1 MRGTLTFLFLFFLTF
16 QSLFAQE
23 RTYISGYVTDVDGK
37 AIEYVNVYD
46 SIRYIGTSTDE
57 AGYYQIDVPSD
68 ELIGLRF
75 SFTGYKTIVKSIRSQ
90 TGINSN
96 LDVQLEKDIY
106 TFGGDII
113 VRDESDREAGVI
125 RIDPKTLETLPSAGG
140 GVEAIVKT
148 LPGVSSNNELSS
160 QYSVRGGNFDENLV
174 YVSDFEITRP
184 FLIRSGQQEGLSF
197 INSDLV
203 GGISFSAG
211 GFQAKYGDKLSSV
224 LDVTY
229 KKPKEFKGSFGVGI
243 LGYSG
248 HLEGTSKNQ
257 NLTYLFGA
265 RYKSNGILLNA
276 LPGEGQYNPSF
287 LDLQAYVTYD
297 ITTDLQLAWL
307 GNLSRNFYE
316 VIPDSQTI
324 TFGTVTNA
332 AQVDLYFEGQERD
345 QFSNSMNGLSLRY
358 KPTDKLTL
366 KLLSSLYYSFEKEAF
381 DILTFYRIGELETD
395 PSKEAFGEVKFLLG
409 VGLFQDYAR
418 NRLTATIN
426 SNEIKGTYIPNEK
439 HQLKFGLQYKHE
451 IIKDKLNEWN
461 RIDSAGYSRPITD
474 QEVLLSRV
482 LKSETN
488 ITGNRFSGYV
498 QDNWRLDTAGRA
510 NLNIGVRFN
519 YWDINKEFSVTPRA
533 QFSIK
538 PERFDKGLTNSLLLR
553 FATGL
558 YYQPP
563 FYREL
568 RNFEGDINYNLKSQK
583 SMHFVAAGDYNFEI
597 WNKPFKFTT
606 EAYYK
611 YIWDLVPYDI
621 DNVLIRYYGENNA
634 KAYTA
639 GIDFR
644 LYGQF
649 VGDTDSWFTVSF
661 LQTRENLEDD
671 YFIVTENDVLEDP
684 TLVEGERVDI
694 GWLRRPTDQIFNAS
708 IFFQDYLPGN
718 ENIKVHLNFIFG
730 SGLPYGPPNSLK
742 FRNRLDYPSYKRVD
756 IGFSALLFDSN
767 KKVLPEKN
775 PLRKFESL
783 WATLEVLNLLGFENT
798 ISTIWVED
806 ARGTQYA
813 APNRLTNRLVNAR
826 LIAKF

>member
-1 MRGTLTFLFLFFLTF
+1 MRGTFILLIIFFYSLNYSLAQDGTF
-16 QSLFAQE
+16 
-23 RTYISGYVTDVDGK
+23 ISGYVTDENGNT
-37 AIEYVNVYD
+37 IEYVNVYD
-46 SIRYIGTSTDE
+46 SIRYVGTSTD
-57 AGYYQIDVPSD
+57 ATGYYQIAVPANES
-68 ELIGLRF
+68 IALRF
-75 SFTGYKTIVKSIRSQ
+75 TFTGFKETVKTIRSSL
-90 TGINSN
+90 GINTSLN
-96 LDVQLEKDIY
+96 VQLEKDVF
-106 TFGGDII
+106 TFDEFT
-113 VRDESDREAGVI
+113 VTDESDREAGI
-125 RIDPKTLETLPSAGG
+125 TRIDPKTLETLPSAGG

-148 LPGVSSNNELSS
+148 LPGVASNNELSS

-229 KKPKEFKGSFGVGI
+229 KKPKEFKGSVGAGI
-243 LGYSG
+243 LGFSG
-248 HLEGTSKNQ
+248 HLEGTSKNS
-257 NLTYLFGA
+257 NLTYLVGA
-265 RYKSNGILLNA
+265 RYKSNAILLNA
-276 LPGEGQYNPSF
+276 LPGESSYNPSF
-287 LDLQAYVTYD
+287 LDLQGYITYD
-297 ITTDLQLAWL
+297 LTTDLQLAWL

-316 VIPDSQTI
+316 VIPESQTI

-332 AQVDLYFEGQERD
+332 SQLDLFFDGQERD

-358 KPTDKLTL
+358 KPTEKLTL

-381 DILTFYRIGELETD
+381 DILTYYRIGELETD
-395 PSKEAFGEVKFLLG
+395 PSKEAFGEVKNLLG
-409 VGLFQDYAR
+409 VGLFHNYAR

-426 SNEIKGTYIPNEK
+426 SNELKATYIPNEK
-439 HQLKFGLQYKHE
+439 HQLKFGLQYKYE
-451 IIKDKLNEWN
+451 LIEDKLNEWN
-461 RIDSAGYSRPITD
+461 RIDSAGYSRPITV
-474 QEVLLSRV
+474 ESVELSRV
-482 LKSETN
+482 LKSENT
-488 ITGNRFSGYV
+488 IKGNRYSGYI
-498 QDNWRLDTAGRA
+498 QDNWAIGNTGIA
-510 NLNIGVRFN
+510 NLNIGLRFN
-519 YWDINKEFSVTPRA
+519 YWNINKEFNVTPRL
-533 QFSIK
+533 QFSLK
-538 PERFDKGLTNSLLLR
+538 PNWFEADANKNILLR
-553 FATGL
+553 LATGL

-568 RNFEGDINYNLKSQK
+568 RNFEGDINYNLRSQK
-583 SMHFVAAGDYNFEI
+583 SWHGVAAADYNFQI
-597 WNKPFKFTT
+597 WDKPFKFTA

-639 GIDFR
+639 GLDFR

-661 LQTRENLEDD
+661 LQTKENLDD
-671 YFIVTENDVLEDP
+671 DHYIVSEIDVQIDS
-684 TLVEGERVDI
+684 TLVEGDRVDI
-694 GWLRRPTDQIFNAS
+694 GWIRRPTDQIVNAS

-718 ENIKVHLNFIFG
+718 ENIKVHLNFLFG
-730 SGLPYGPPNSLK
+730 SGLPFGPPQNVKL
-742 FRNRLDYPSYKRVD
+742 RNRFSYPSYKRVD
-756 IGFSALLFDSN
+756 IGFSALLFDRN
-767 KKVLPEKN
+767 KKVLPQQN
-775 PLRKFESL
+775 PLRRFESL
-783 WATLEVLNLLGFENT
+783 WATLEVFNLLGFENT

-806 ARGTQYA
+806 QFGTQYG